1 MTPDPITVIQN
12 FIQEVNESPKVD
24 FVENYL
30 STDFRAHGSA
40 GELDGKTDRDKV
52 KDFLEDLRE
61 GLSDLSVRVLVEF
74 SKEELVATVSEYSG
88 IHDKGPLWGVAA
100 TGNSISF
107 LAIGINKVK
116 DGRVV
121 EHWGLF
127 DSAALASQLASG
139 DEIN

>member
-1 MTPDPITVIQN
+1 MSPDPITLIRN

-24 FVENYL
+24 FIESYL
-30 STDFRAHGSA
+30 SSEFKAHGSA
-40 GELDGKTDRDKV
+40 DELDGKTDRDKV

-61 GLSDLSVRVLVEF
+61 GLSGLSVKVLVEF
-74 SKEELVATVSEYSG
+74 SKEELVATVSEYRG
-88 IHDKGPLWGVAA
+88 VHDKGTLWGVSP

-107 LAIGINKVK
+107 LAIGINRVI

-127 DSAALASQLASG
+127 DTAALMTQLSSG